1 MESDPIIL
9 PMRFAYY
16 DNLTAESQR
25 IYRKSDSI
33 FRVEIPD
40 IAALIPLAKAIDPAL
55 TAAQRDTVERACQA
69 LVDAR
74 VPRRQHVAGLP
85 RRLHEERALE
95 VGEVVDRA
103 QARRVA
109 VGEGTRLVA
118 DEVVPNVDAEGIAR
132 SFRRHVEEL
141 RDIRHEAE
149 GP

>member
-55 TAAQRDTVERACQA
+55 TAVQRDTVEHACQA
-69 LVDAR
+69 LVDAVNGRLATPAVR
-74 VPRRQHVAGLP
+74 VRVLERRPADSSGELQGL
-85 RRLHEERALE
+85 H
-95 VGEVVDRA
+95 
-103 QARRVA
+103 
-109 VGEGTRLVA
+109 
-118 DEVVPNVDAEGIAR
+118 
-132 SFRRHVEEL
+132 
-141 RDIRHEAE
+141 
-149 GP
+149 